1 MESFNDF
8 RGPVGEE
15 PEYPPADGIEVE
27 EMEMEDLSLEGS
39 AEDMGSS
46 DDSRGEKSAE

>member
-8 RGPVGEE
+8 RSHVGEE

-27 EMEMEDLSLEGS
+27 EMEVENISLGENV
-39 AEDMGSS
+39 
-46 DDSRGEKSAE
+46 DDGDSGRGEGAAE